1 MKASFLKS
9 IEALGA
15 KHARQADNLAADQAA
30 ELVKAIASQVKD
42 YDTYVSIRA
51 AWIAGLVAER
61 GCKEASG
68 RARWSEL
75 YRLTGLPIPCS
86 TSADAKRKAAARAA
100 KKAAKSPAE
109 IKLETGK
116 DAGSVSDPTPPASGK
131 GEAGKIAE
139 IILNARE
146 AHLIGLMHKGDWAGA
161 QSFLAEMATLAAQGV
176 PQVGAPVRAK
186 VA

>member
-109 IKLETGK
+109 IKLETGN
-116 DAGSVSDPTPPASGK
+116 DAGSVGDAAPPASGK
-131 GEAGKIAE
+131 GEAGRIAE
-139 IILNARE
+139 IILTARE
-146 AHLIGLMHKGDWAGA
+146 AHLVDLIHQGKWEEAK
-161 QSFLAEMATLAAQGV
+161 SFLAEMATLAAAGT
-176 PQVGAPVRAK
+176 PQVGKPKKAR